1 MISKELKIAT
11 SVSVLFAVLYI
22 YYEIPWGLMDDYKW
36 IVRTEEFLANPFSSY
51 LEFQKYMISKGTLQP
66 FIHLQYLIQYVPGI
80 YTTPLF
86 THIENIFI
94 LIFIHFFLY
103 KVFGQKLRINYLFS
117 LAIFLIF
124 PYTYDL
130 FLLPSLQEK
139 FSIPLF
145 SYLIYKLE
153 KNRDSSTNSTLD
165 IFLISFSIP
174 LIKLQGSVF
183 ILFVFFYYLLHKT
196 KSSQFS
202 ILGFAFS
209 ISLQAYLLF
218 FTNSG
223 YYVLEKTVNQV
234 INNLLSIQNLLFISI
249 VFIGFFFAFFEK
261 NRETKLYIFGLG
273 LSSLATI
280 FILINWD
287 SYGYLYSFYA
297 FFLCLIVPFIIR
309 FFLEAIKIPILN
321 NFVSLVLIGLTLM
334 SVSLFFVPRAERWSD
349 LNYVYSVLDT
359 NKLDHE
365 IYYCGSEG
373 VLTFNNLN
381 QSKNEIQFA
390 GNFSEIKV
398 NDFYLISDDL
408 QCNYLEDELLS
419 TCKTS
424 TPFMSKYNRMEIKKY
439 SCNS

>member
-1 MISKELKIAT
+1 M
-11 SVSVLFAVLYI
+11 
-22 YYEIPWGLMDDYKW
+22 
-36 IVRTEEFLANPFSSY
+36 Y
-51 LEFQKYMISKGTLQP
+51 LGFTQ
-66 FIHLQYLIQYVPGI
+66 
-80 YTTPLF
+80 PLF

-261 NRETKLYIFGLG
+261 K
-273 LSSLATI
+273 
-280 FILINWD
+280 
-287 SYGYLYSFYA
+287 
-297 FFLCLIVPFIIR
+297 
-309 FFLEAIKIPILN
+309 
-321 NFVSLVLIGLTLM
+321 
-334 SVSLFFVPRAERWSD
+334 
-349 LNYVYSVLDT
+349 
-359 NKLDHE
+359 
-365 IYYCGSEG
+365 
-373 VLTFNNLN
+373 
-381 QSKNEIQFA
+381 
-390 GNFSEIKV
+390 
-398 NDFYLISDDL
+398 
-408 QCNYLEDELLS
+408 
-419 TCKTS
+419 
-424 TPFMSKYNRMEIKKY
+424 
-439 SCNS
+439 